1 MKPFNLNIFWSD
13 RLEPNTGLVRILILF
28 FVCVLFLGISYCP
41 AQVVSG
47 KELQF
52 FYLQKSDADLTSGI
66 DSLQAVLQKQVRLID
81 QKKSSKN
88 SSENAISGLMAT
100 ALSTTQAIETRQELR
115 NAVRDSLGIIR
126 YELYRLY
133 TQEIELLQNKLTREK
148 PTYSVEVTEKQI
160 QALVEKRMMVS
171 PIARRFS
178 FDPGKILNIRVSA
191 ATDSFE
197 RAVYQNYLQQASGE
211 VDSFLLVIKAKQS
224 ELQNMA
230 RLEDKADA
238 FLDEVSES
246 RIMTYNTKS
255 ASSAPVD
262 MRDGEIAT
270 GLDKEFFAN
279 NSIQYNSQINEFYL
293 VLHQLRNS
301 GMDVSH
307 AMAADSLLEM
317 KPMSY
322 SELIKRLKNLEEY
335 LKLYRRSLTD
345 RMQH

>member
-1 MKPFNLNIFWSD
+1 MKTFNKINF
-13 RLEPNTGLVRILILF
+13 RLEWLKLCSGSVHLLRLLFASILF
-28 FVCVLFLGISYCP
+28 IWAGQCP
-41 AQVVSG
+41 AQEISG

-52 FYLQKSDADLTSGI
+52 FRLQKRDADLSAGI
-66 DSLQAVLQKQVRLID
+66 DSLQELLQGQVRLID

-100 ALSTTQAIETRQELR
+100 ALSTTQAIEIWQELR
-115 NAVRDSLGIIR
+115 GAVRDSIGNIR
-126 YELYRLY
+126 IDLYRWY
-133 TQEIELLQNKLTREK
+133 TREIESLQSRITKAPSARSGAE
-148 PTYSVEVTEKQI
+148 TEKQI
-160 QALVEKRMMVS
+160 QTLVEKRMLVS
-171 PIARRFS
+171 PIAKRFS

-191 ATDSFE
+191 AADSFE

-255 ASSAPVD
+255 ASSAPVE
-262 MRDGEIAT
+262 MRDGEIAA
-270 GLDKEFFAN
+270 GLDKDFFAN

-293 VLHQLRNS
+293 VLHQLRSS
-301 GMDVSH
+301 GMDVSSTL
-307 AMAADSLLEM
+307 AADSLLEM

-322 SELIKRLKNLEEY
+322 SELIKRLRNLEEY
-335 LKLYRRSLTD
+335 LKLYRRSLTE
-345 RMQH
+345 RMK